1 MEPLPASKIAR
12 IFSTGQIGQG
22 DRWGCARNL
31 KEEKRPPG
39 SSRPSAAGKLLRH
52 PHGILY
58 SPDHAGRTAGK
69 SPPSGGLLVSRV
81 AGRAAQY
88 SRRPFNPGI
97 GTG

>member
-31 KEEKRPPG
+31 KEEKMPSG
-39 SSRPSAAGKLLRH
+39 SARPSAVGKLLRH
-52 PHGILY
+52 PHGILD
-58 SPDHAGRTAGK
+58 SLDPRPHGTKKPAFRRA
-69 SPPSGGLLVSRV
+69 SRV
-81 AGRAAQY
+81 AKRAAQY